1 MIIIMAD
8 IAPEEI
14 AGENNPFAA
23 NIMRANIDRIEI
35 IRETIYNGFLL
46 HYHLVKYGS
55 TNWTSS
61 PHRAHDSL
69 CLSLKYG
76 EN

>member
-1 MIIIMAD
+1 MAD

-14 AGENNPFAA
+14 AAANTPFAA
-23 NIMRANIDRIEI
+23 NIIRVNIDRIEI

-55 TNWTSS
+55 TN
-61 PHRAHDSL
+61 
-69 CLSLKYG
+69 
-76 EN
+76 